1 MRRSGIS
8 LRFTRIEP
16 EVSPAR
22 NSFSFGF
29 LLHTV
34 AALEALQATGRI
46 DDPMLTGEKRVT
58 TAAHLDTKLR
68 FRRPGL
74 PGCPTRGAM
83 HGCLNVIWMDL
94 RFHGS
99 LLAWDDAYFLPSL
112 FIIRSELHFSL
123 LESKVRIF

>member
-34 AALEALQATGRI
+34 AALEALHSAGRI

-99 LLAWDDAYFLPSL
+99 YSPGTMLTFFRPSLLYGANFTLPS
-112 FIIRSELHFSL
+112 
-123 LESKVRIF
+123 